1 MAKKTTIQQMTTPI
15 IKDSVLN
22 FLSYM
27 PNPDDVAHGT
37 SASYETYRN
46 MRKDPRIKS
55 LLSKIKSAALNFPM
69 FINQDDSDDKVYKF
83 IKDLKIFKNMQ
94 KRNKRLLTALDYGF
108 CVAELIWK
116 IENNKYIPNNFI
128 PRKPERFS
136 FNSNWELFLNV
147 FGQKIKLYQSYKWL
161 IFQHDPDDENP
172 YGTSVLR
179 CCYWAYM
186 FKQAGYDFWLQAT
199 EKFSVTSLVGLFTAD
214 GGDENKLRQTAQEI
228 AEMLMNVS
236 SGSTGALAN
245 VSDVKEI
252 KMGGDLSHFKELVEA
267 CDLQI
272 SYGLTGQSIA
282 TSSTNGGSLALGE
295 VQADMMF
302 EDCKSIALELQKVL
316 QKIIDW
322 TVELNFGPGTAAP
335 QLQFDV
341 DKKAS
346 FDQVMQAIDRKIPVS
361 KSALYSQYAL
371 PKPQDEDDAF
381 VREDSAMMLSDSD
394 KKKKKLSILLSDSSY
409 LSKEKEHIAELEN
422 LCDVAQN
429 AIKPH
434 LKKILNDYLNSVKN
448 GSKAELNKPYYVK
461 DDADFVHSVEKL
473 VLSSYLLGM
482 IHADEERPGKEINAA
497 DDEIPPIKFEEAVK
511 FLEQKMPIT
520 KDEWKLL
527 EPKARFRAF
536 TVAKLGSATL
546 IDTVKQQL
554 LGVLEDGKGY
564 AEFWNRIKQTVEN
577 DVSKI
582 KPGYWETVFRTNTQS
597 AYVAG
602 KLQQFENS
610 GVAAYQLMVIED
622 VRTSRICRNLLNKS
636 SGYGIILPVK
646 HPFWQKYGFPPYHF
660 NCRSS
665 IRGVWPS
672 QVGKIGNV
680 VTNPGMK
687 SFQLRDFKPQGD
699 FGGNPL
705 VKGSWWELTA
715 GQMEQAKELGIVDVL
730 LKLFS
735 LIKD

>member
-69 FINQDDSDDKVYKF
+69 FINQDDSDDKVYEF

-94 KRNKRLLTALDYGF
+94 KKNKRLLTALDYGF

-128 PRKPERFS
+128 PRKPERFY
-136 FNSNWELFLNV
+136 FNSNWELFLNE
-147 FGQKIKLYQSYKWL
+147 FGQKIKLDQSYKWL

-179 CCYWAYM
+179 CCYWPYL

-252 KMGGDLSHFKELVEA
+252 KMCGDLAHFKELVEA

-346 FDQVMQAIDRKIPVS
+346 FEQVMQAIDRKIPVS

-371 PKPQDEDDAF
+371 PEPQDEDDAF

-394 KKKKKLSILLSDSSY
+394 KKKKSY
-409 LSKEKEHIAELEN
+409 
-422 LCDVAQN
+422 
-429 AIKPH
+429 
-434 LKKILNDYLNSVKN
+434 
-448 GSKAELNKPYYVK
+448 
-461 DDADFVHSVEKL
+461 
-473 VLSSYLLGM
+473 
-482 IHADEERPGKEINAA
+482 
-497 DDEIPPIKFEEAVK
+497 
-511 FLEQKMPIT
+511 
-520 KDEWKLL
+520 
-527 EPKARFRAF
+527 
-536 TVAKLGSATL
+536 
-546 IDTVKQQL
+546 
-554 LGVLEDGKGY
+554 
-564 AEFWNRIKQTVEN
+564 
-577 DVSKI
+577 
-582 KPGYWETVFRTNTQS
+582 
-597 AYVAG
+597 
-602 KLQQFENS
+602 QF
-610 GVAAYQLMVIED
+610 Y
-622 VRTSRICRNLLNKS
+622 
-636 SGYGIILPVK
+636 
-646 HPFWQKYGFPPYHF
+646 
-660 NCRSS
+660 
-665 IRGVWPS
+665 
-672 QVGKIGNV
+672 
-680 VTNPGMK
+680 
-687 SFQLRDFKPQGD
+687 
-699 FGGNPL
+699 
-705 VKGSWWELTA
+705 
-715 GQMEQAKELGIVDVL
+715 
-730 LKLFS
+730 
-735 LIKD
+735 